1 MGICLI
7 ENGQDNGHRPTIM
20 HDALRKRVAAEIE
33 RQGREMKEVSLAA
46 GLGETYV
53 RDFLKRGRGK
63 LENLIKVAQELGRD
77 QAWLMTGEGGELLP
91 PVGKDSFKPQIIPG
105 SELVG
110 ARDFPI
116 YAAAE
121 GGNGHLIVTFDPIEV
136 VKRPAILEGVKGAYG
151 LLVSGDSMEPAYD
164 HGDMALVHPGLG
176 PGRLVDVV
184 LYDHP
189 PDGNAEAIIKR
200 MVGWNERE
208 WQLRQFN
215 PRKDWSVHRADW
227 PTCHRVVGK
236 YARR

>member
-1 MGICLI
+1 MKDVI
-7 ENGQDNGHRPTIM
+7 ETR
-20 HDALRKRVAAEIE
+20 LRELGSNAFQAAA
-33 RQGREMKEVSLAA
+33 SA
-46 GLGETYV
+46 GLERNFFNDV
-53 RDFLKRGRGK
+53 LNGK
-63 LENLIKVAQELGRD
+63 KAGFQARSLPKVATALQLTLDELEDRLSGRSRSERIG
-77 QAWLMTGEGGELLP
+77 AFT
-91 PVGKDSFKPQIIPG
+91 PQIVPG

-215 PRKDWSVHRADW
+215 PAKDFPAFRADW

>member
-7 ENGQDNGHRPTIM
+7 EDGQDSGHRPTAM
-20 HDALRKRVAAEIE
+20 HEALRKRVAAEIE

-63 LENLIKVAQELGRD
+63 VENLLKVAEVLGHD
-77 QAWLMTGEGGELLP
+77 QAWLMTGVQDLTSRAVLQP
-91 PVGKDSFKPQIIPG
+91 FRPQVVPG

-121 GGNGHLIVTFDPIEV
+121 GGNGHLIVNFDPIEV

-189 PDGNAEAIIKR
+189 PNGDAEAIIKR
-200 MVGWNERE
+200 MVGWTERE
-208 WQLRQFN
+208 WHLRQFN
-215 PRKDWSVHRADW
+215 PAKDFPAFRADW